1 MEAMTR
7 RAGLR
12 AVICSQSD
20 FATDYR
26 VEKMRQTLTSL
37 GYDVTLVGRSHPYEN
52 RVSSSHVDYMRHIFW
67 HGPLFYAELNLRL
80 FLRLLFGKSWDLI
93 VSIDLDTLAGCQAAA
108 RIRGTRLLWDSHE
121 LFPEVPEI
129 AGKPMV
135 KKVWWAIQ
143 NHCVPRLRKTD
154 IAVTVC
160 KSIADIF
167 LERYGREFLVVR
179 NAPLAS
185 RLTEAPK
192 VDRDKDGR
200 PFTILYQGA
209 VNLGRGVEEMIC
221 ALPLL
226 PECRFLVVG
235 DGDMLDKAKAL
246 AAKMDVEDRVDF
258 IGRVPFKDLAPYMA
272 KSDVGLVLLK
282 NISLNYQYA
291 LPNRIFDFIQA
302 GLPII
307 GSRLPEIE
315 SIVEKQQDED
325 GTPLPVGLCIDSM
338 GPDALAEAIK
348 GVMYDPARSALW
360 RRNMT
365 RLAPHMTWEQETEK
379 IKIEIEKS
387 EERA

>member
-1 MEAMTR
+1 METVNPKK
-7 RAGLR
+7 GLR
-12 AVICSQSD
+12 AVICSQSN

-37 GYDVTLVGRSHPYEN
+37 GYDVTLLGRSHPTDGRTSAEK
-52 RVSSSHVDYMRHIFW
+52 VEYMRHFFW

-108 RIRGTRLLWDSHE
+108 RICGTRLMWDSHE

-129 AGKPMV
+129 ANKPMV
-135 KKVWWAIQ
+135 KKIWWAIQ

-185 RLTEAPK
+185 RLTE
-192 VDRDKDGR
+192 VRNVRQDTDERT
-200 PFTILYQGA
+200 FTILYQGA
-209 VNLGRGVEEMIC
+209 VNVGRGVEEMIS
-221 ALPLL
+221 AMPQLPN
-226 PECRFLVVG
+226 CRFIVVG
-235 DGDMLDKAKAL
+235 DGDVLDKAKNL
-246 AAKMDVEDRVDF
+246 AAEMNVSDRVEF
-258 IGRVPFKDLAPYMA
+258 VGRVPFKALAPYMA
-272 KSDVGLVLLK
+272 KADVGLVLLK
-282 NISLNYQYA
+282 NISLNYFYA
-291 LPNRIFDFIQA
+291 LPNRVFDFVSA

-315 SIVEKQQDED
+315 AIVEKQQDQD
-325 GTPLPVGLCIDSM
+325 GTPMPVGMCVDTM
-338 GPDALAEAIK
+338 KAEDLAEAIK
-348 GVMYDPARSALW
+348 SVISDPDRTAQW
-360 RRNMT
+360 RKNMEK
-365 RLAPHMTWEQETEK
+365 LAPRLTWEHDAEQ
-379 IKIEIEKS
+379 IKEAIKTG
-387 EERA
+387 EESK

>member
-1 MEAMTR
+1 MTR
-7 RAGLR
+7 ERGLR
-12 AVICSQSD
+12 AVICSQSN

-37 GYDVTLVGRSHPYEN
+37 GYDVTLLGRSHPHEK
-52 RVSSSHVDYMRHIFW
+52 RESSRHVNYIRHFFW

-108 RIRGTRLLWDSHE
+108 RIRRTRLMWDSHE

-129 AGKPMV
+129 ADKPMV

-143 NHCVPRLRKTD
+143 NFCVPRLRKTD

-185 RLTEAPK
+185 RLGDVQK
-192 VDRDKDGR
+192 VSRDTSER
-200 PFTILYQGA
+200 PFTFTILYQGA
-209 VNLGRGVEEMIC
+209 VNVGRGVEEMIC
-221 ALPLL
+221 ALPEL
-226 PECRFLVVG
+226 PECRFIVVG
-235 DGDMLDKAKAL
+235 DGDMLDQAKSL
-246 AAKMDVEDRVDF
+246 AAKIEVSDRVEF
-258 IGRVPFKDLAPYMA
+258 IGRVPFRDLAPFMA
-272 KSDVGLVLLK
+272 KADAGLVLLR

-291 LPNRIFDFIQA
+291 LPNRVFDFIQA

-315 SIVEKQQDED
+315 SIVEKQQDEE
-325 GTPLPVGLCIDSM
+325 GSPLPVGLCIDSM
-338 GPDALAEAIK
+338 EPNSLAKAIRD
-348 GVMYDPARSALW
+348 VMSDPARTELW
-360 RRNMT
+360 RINMT
-365 RLAPHMTWEQETEK
+365 RLAPHMTWEQEAEK
-379 IKIEIEKS
+379 IKIELERC
-387 EERA
+387 EEEE

>member
-1 MEAMTR
+1 MAAMTR

-37 GYDVTLVGRSHPYEN
+37 GYDVTLVGRSHPHEN
-52 RVSSSHVDYMRHIFW
+52 RVPSSHVDYMRHIFW

-93 VSIDLDTLAGCQAAA
+93 VSIDLDTLAGCQTAA

-143 NHCVPRLRKTD
+143 NYCVPRLRKTD

-272 KSDVGLVLLK
+272 KADVGLVLLK

-338 GPDALAEAIK
+338 EPDALAEAIK
-348 GVMYDPARSALW
+348 GVMSDPMRSALW
-360 RRNMT
+360 RRDMT
-365 RLAPHMTWEQETEK
+365 ILAPHMTWEQETEK

>member
-1 MEAMTR
+1 MATMTR
-7 RAGLR
+7 KKGLR
-12 AVICSQSD
+12 AVICSQSN

-37 GYDVTLVGRSHPYEN
+37 GYDVTLLGRSHPHEK
-52 RVSSSHVDYMRHIFW
+52 RESSSHVDYMRHFFW

-93 VSIDLDTLAGCQAAA
+93 VSIDLDTLAGCQTAAH
-108 RIRGTRLLWDSHE
+108 IRRTRLMWDSHE

-143 NHCVPRLRKTD
+143 NYCVPRLRKTD

-167 LERYGREFLVVR
+167 LEKYGREFLVVR

-185 RLTEAPK
+185 RLSDVQK
-192 VDRDKDGR
+192 VSRDASER

-209 VNLGRGVEEMIC
+209 VNVGRGVEEMIC
-221 ALPLL
+221 ALPEL
-226 PECRFLVVG
+226 PNCQFIVVG
-235 DGDMLDKAKAL
+235 DGDMLDQAKAL
-246 AAKMDVEDRVDF
+246 AAKTEVSDRVEF
-258 IGRVPFKDLAPYMA
+258 IGRVPFRDLAPFMA
-272 KSDVGLVLLK
+272 KADVGLVLLR

-291 LPNRIFDFIQA
+291 LPNRVFDFIQA

-315 SIVEKQQDED
+315 SIVEKQQDEE
-325 GTPLPVGLCIDSM
+325 GNPLPVGLCIDSM
-338 GPDALAEAIK
+338 KPDTLTKAIRD
-348 GVMYDPARSALW
+348 VMSDPARTELW
-360 RRNMT
+360 RKNMA
-365 RLAPHMTWEQETEK
+365 RLAPRLTWEQEAEK
-379 IKIEIEKS
+379 IKIELERC
-387 EERA
+387 EEEE